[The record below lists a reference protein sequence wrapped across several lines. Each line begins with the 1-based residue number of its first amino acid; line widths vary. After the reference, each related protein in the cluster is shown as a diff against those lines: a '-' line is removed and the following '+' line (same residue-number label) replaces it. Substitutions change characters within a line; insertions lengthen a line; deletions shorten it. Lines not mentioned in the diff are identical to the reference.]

1 MNWTGKSILFN
12 LLLKSFL
19 LNIGKFFVLLE
30 LEEFWKMILKS
41 LEVLNKRNLSNKFSN
56 WFSYQ

>member
-1 MNWTGKSILFN
+1 MNWTGKSILF
-12 LLLKSFL
+12 KSFL
-19 LNIGKFFVLLE
+19 RNIGKLFVLLE

-41 LEVLNKRNLSNKFSN
+41 LEALNKRNLSNKFSN

>member
-1 MNWTGKSILFN
+1 MN

-41 LEVLNKRNLSNKFSN
+41 LEALNKRNLSNKFSN

>member
-19 LNIGKFFVLLE
+19 LNIGKLFVLLE

-41 LEVLNKRNLSNKFSN
+41 LEALNKRNLSNKFSN